1 MFGVFSPL
9 LEVIIGNFLLRS
21 SFQTNDQP
29 GTFKRA
35 HSQCKT
41 CPFIHNVEKMLGP
54 KRSIRITDH
63 FMYNSANVI
72 YCITC
77 TYCKKVYIGET
88 GGRLADRFQEHLLDA
103 ERNDKDAPK
112 PVAGHFN
119 LPNHSI
125 QHMAICG
132 LFLHLGSSEI
142 HKTPEQKFIFQIS
155 TLNPNGINERF
166 SFNSFILVSSSPYSH
181 Q

>member
-1 MFGVFSPL
+1 MFSPL

-21 SFQTNDQP
+21 SFQTNDQS

-35 HSQCKT
+35 RSQCKT

-112 PVAGHFN
+112 PVARHFN

-132 LFLHLGSSEI
+132 LFLHLGSSES
-142 HKTPEQKFIFQIS
+142 HKTPEQKIIFQIS